1 MRRRI
6 LAVGIMML
14 FLVGC
19 SNESNAQAAHPDGKD
34 ETASV
39 GHWDPN
45 EWKPTVQITRP
56 VLSGEE
62 KDRLRREVARQH
74 VSDPNLKEKLPDV
87 PVVAY
92 LDSFR
97 EYEKKHAQ
105 CVTDAGFSAKA
116 LESGGISYGD
126 YPQSQGQAFQMAAY
140 TCHMKYP
147 FDPALARD
155 WTPEQVGLVY
165 DYWNEYMIPCLDAHG
180 YPTDVSKRP
189 SRESYIQNFFAEDGS
204 GRQWYPTG
212 LQPSLEHEGG
222 HDDVLKVCPA
232 LPPSDTLYGVAH

>member
-6 LAVGIMML
+6 LVVGIMML

-87 PVVAY
+87 PAVAY

-105 CVTDAGFSAKA
+105 CVTDVDSVPRHWKAADFVWRLSAIA
-116 LESGGISYGD
+116 RASLSNGGL
-126 YPQSQGQAFQMAAY
+126 
-140 TCHMKYP
+140 HMP
-147 FDPALARD
+147 H
-155 WTPEQVGLVY
+155 E
-165 DYWNEYMIPCLDAHG
+165 
-180 YPTDVSKRP
+180 VS
-189 SRESYIQNFFAEDGS
+189 F
-204 GRQWYPTG
+204 
-212 LQPSLEHEGG
+212 
-222 HDDVLKVCPA
+222 
-232 LPPSDTLYGVAH
+232 